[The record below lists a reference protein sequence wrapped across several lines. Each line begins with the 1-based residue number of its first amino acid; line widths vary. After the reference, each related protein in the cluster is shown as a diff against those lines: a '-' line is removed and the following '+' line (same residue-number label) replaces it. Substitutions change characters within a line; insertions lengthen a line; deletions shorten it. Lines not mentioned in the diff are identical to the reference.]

1 MSRARKNVLQ
11 NPWVLIALM
20 LLLAA
25 CGPVLAF
32 TPERAVVQD
41 LMTSNAG
48 QIIPNSI
55 QVLQVQPWLDG
66 RLVLSAY
73 QTQDANRKMD
83 CVSLTQVVQRRTG
96 WVPVSGGAGCQ
107 SGSTNTQPI
116 DINGGG
122 VSGGDRQPLK
132 YYYGLVYDPNIATV
146 EVSWDDGEVQSIL
159 VENGS
164 YLLVRN
170 GNPEALQVRALNAAQ
185 EVIFS
190 FDMAE
195 PAPGKQEP

>member
-1 MSRARKNVLQ
+1 
-11 NPWVLIALM
+11 M

-96 WVPVSGGAGCQ
+96 WVPA
-107 SGSTNTQPI
+107 
-116 DINGGG
+116 
-122 VSGGDRQPLK
+122 
-132 YYYGLVYDPNIATV
+132 A
-146 EVSWDDGEVQSIL
+146 
-159 VENGS
+159 
-164 YLLVRN
+164 
-170 GNPEALQVRALNAAQ
+170 RAAAQ
-185 EVIFS
+185 TPS
-190 FDMAE
+190 
-195 PAPGKQEP
+195 PST